1 MLSSHVGFDAELSV
15 LAVDRNNVQKQ
26 ELIEVEMC
34 EQLGFRTSLP
44 GQLIG
49 HVSQNWLEPTNTDG
63 RLITFWIS
71 KIRLKNL
78 RNMSSVQIDGAG
90 DGTNLETDP
99 LGVNLRTK
107 PNFTFFFNNTNYGRS
122 AGLNRRQC
130 WLYIKN
136 NSFYSSFDSF
146 QF

>member
-49 HVSQNWLEPTNTDG
+49 HVSQN
-63 RLITFWIS
+63 
-71 KIRLKNL
+71 
-78 RNMSSVQIDGAG
+78 
-90 DGTNLETDP
+90 
-99 LGVNLRTK
+99 
-107 PNFTFFFNNTNYGRS
+107 
-122 AGLNRRQC
+122 
-130 WLYIKN
+130 
-136 NSFYSSFDSF
+136 
-146 QF
+146 

>member
-107 PNFTFFFNNTNYGRS
+107 PNFTFFQPYQLRTECGPKWAS
-122 AGLNRRQC
+122 MLTLHQ
-130 WLYIKN
+130 K
-136 NSFYSSFDSF
+136 
-146 QF
+146 